1 MNKHSNH
8 VDYICTK
15 ARNAMGWSALQYFG
29 KYSIRQSF
37 SSLLENLICGWHN
50 FKMYRNHKQAYA
62 EKCRQVAIRLIERN
76 GGLTR
81 TLAALKKNDTFKAW
95 QAFNKERASI

>member
-1 MNKHSNH
+1 MSKHSNH

-15 ARNAMGWSALQYFG
+15 ARNAMGWGAIAYFG
-29 KYSIRQSF
+29 KFSIRQPF
-37 SSLLENLICGWHN
+37 HLLLEDLICDWCCNRKPH
-50 FKMYRNHKQAYA
+50 A

-81 TLAALKKNDTFKAW
+81 TLAALKKNDASKAW
-95 QAFNKERASI
+95 DAFNRERASI